1 MDKKKT
7 LGNKSKSQIL
17 TATLAFI
24 IFLTATPIF
33 GFAILKRRY
42 PLTYRDY
49 VLSSA
54 EEFNLNA
61 ALIFAI
67 IKTES
72 SFISDAVSPKGAKGL
87 MQLTDETGAYVA
99 KMLNETNYNLFDAQ
113 TNIRFGCKYLRY
125 LINVFGITKTAITA
139 YNAGEG
145 NVKNWLKDKR
155 FSNDKTTLF
164 AIPFS
169 ETEAYLK
176 KIYKTFRK
184 YEKIYGKLLDKK
196 QKS

>member
-1 MDKKKT
+1 MEKDKSFGKDKKFRF
-7 LGNKSKSQIL
+7 I

-24 IFLTATPIF
+24 IFITATTVLRY
-33 GFAILKRRY
+33 AIVKRRY
-42 PLTYRDY
+42 PLKYRDY
-49 VLSSA
+49 VLNSA

-61 ALIFAI
+61 ALVFAV

-72 SFISDAVSPKGAKGL
+72 SFMPNAVSSKGAKGL

-99 KMLNETNYNLFDAQ
+99 KMLNVSNYDLFDAK
-113 TNIRFGCKYLRY
+113 TNVRFGCKYLRY
-125 LINVFGITKTAITA
+125 LIDVFSVTETAVTA

-155 FSNDKTTLF
+155 YSNDKITLY